1 MQADWL
7 FWTAAA
13 AVALAVVALVLA
25 PLIRGAVCPER
36 RASYD
41 MQVYRDQLRQID
53 ADLTRGVLAEAEAEA
68 VRLEISRRLLAAADA
83 EATEATSRGAPRGHN
98 RLAAAAIALL
108 LALGGGALYA
118 TLGAPGRPDLP
129 LGPRLADLA
138 EARANRP
145 GQAEVEAIF
154 AADPPRPAAAA
165 SPEDLALVERLRA
178 ILAERPDEI
187 EGHRL
192 LARSEASIGRWAE
205 ARAAQERLLDLLG
218 PRAQG
223 ADHLNLAEYMIFAA
237 NGYVSPE
244 AERQLARTL
253 ELAPENPAARY
264 YSGLALLQGGRPD
277 LTLQLWSRLLTEGPQ
292 DAPWIAPISLQIK
305 DVALLAGQPAPE
317 APAAPPADAAS
328 EADQAAAISAMVD
341 RLSQRLAA
349 KGGPPED
356 WAQLIRSLSVL
367 DRAEEAGA
375 IWREARDVFAAD
387 PEALSFLRE
396 TAREAGV
403 AE

>member
-7 FWTAAA
+7 FWIAAA
-13 AVALAVVALVLA
+13 AIALAVLAFVLA
-25 PLIRGAVCPER
+25 PLIRGAARPER

-41 MQVYRDQLRQID
+41 MQVYRDQLREID
-53 ADLTRGVLAEAEAEA
+53 ADLARGVLTEAEAEA
-68 VRLEISRRLLAAADA
+68 VRIEISRRLLAAADA
-83 EATEATSRGAPRGHN
+83 EATEAASHGAPHGHN
-98 RLAAAAIALL
+98 RLAAAAMALL
-108 LALGGGALYA
+108 LALGGGGLYA
-118 TLGAPGRPDLP
+118 TLGAPGRSDLP

-145 GQAEVEAIF
+145 GQAEVEALV
-154 AADPPRPAAAA
+154 AADPPRPATPA
-165 SPEDLALVERLRA
+165 PEDLALIERLRA
-178 ILAERPDEI
+178 VLAERPDEI

-192 LARSEASIGRWAE
+192 LARSEASISRWAE

-218 PRAQG
+218 PEAQG
-223 ADHLNLAEYMIFAA
+223 ADHLHLAEYMILAA

-244 AERQLARTL
+244 AELQLARAL
-253 ELAPENPAARY
+253 ELGPENPAGRY

-277 LTLQLWSRLLTEGPQ
+277 LTLQLWSRLLAEGPQ
-292 DAPWIAPISLQIK
+292 DAPWIAPISLQIE

-317 APAAPPADAAS
+317 PPAAASADATS

-349 KGGPPED
+349 EGGPPED
-356 WAQLIRSLSVL
+356 WAQIIRSLGVL
-367 DRAEEAGA
+367 DRGKEAGA

-387 PEALSFLRE
+387 PEALSLLRE